1 MRKKDA
7 NIAVDRKRYD
17 ELLKFQTG
25 ESAVKKMR
33 ENIEHA
39 QSGYKEGQSLQDHAH
54 TYSEATRKFQ
64 IKNLC
69 YKRTESNIQSYSV
82 EQEFQER

>member
-7 NIAVDRKRYD
+7 NIVVDRKRYD

-33 ENIEHA
+33 GKIEHA
-39 QSGYKEGQSLQDHAH
+39 QSGYKEGQSLQDHMH
-54 TYSEATRKFQ
+54 TYSEAMRRFQ

-69 YKRTESNIQSYSV
+69 YKPTESNIQSYSI